1 VNATF
6 QGFLDNKL
14 PIETMWLDNDYM
26 YDNQNFLWDKV
37 NFGGLRS
44 FIENYLRPLDIKF
57 IPVIDGGDMA
67 KRSQFVDPLDT
78 IYDLF
83 QRSN

>member
-1 VNATF
+1 
-6 QGFLDNKL
+6 
-14 PIETMWLDNDYM
+14 MWLDNDYM

-67 KRSQFVDPLDT
+67 KRS
-78 IYDLF
+78 
-83 QRSN
+83 